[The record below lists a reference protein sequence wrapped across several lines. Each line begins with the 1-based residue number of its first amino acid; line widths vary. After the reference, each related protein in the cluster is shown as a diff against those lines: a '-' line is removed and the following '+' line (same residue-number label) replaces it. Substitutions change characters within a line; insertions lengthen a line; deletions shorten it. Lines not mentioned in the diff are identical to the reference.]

1 MMMAQNPNDQTG
13 VGQGMQY
20 NQPTEKYDA
29 EHGKY
34 EGNVPRTGGPDNFPN
49 LQPAGPDPNPFK
61 VGGV

>member
-1 MMMAQNPNDQTG
+1 MSTPNDQSG
-13 VGQGMQY
+13 VGQGQTY

-34 EGNVPRTGGPDNFPN
+34 EGNVPRNGQPVNIPN
-49 LQPAGPDPNPFK
+49 ANSAASDPSPFK